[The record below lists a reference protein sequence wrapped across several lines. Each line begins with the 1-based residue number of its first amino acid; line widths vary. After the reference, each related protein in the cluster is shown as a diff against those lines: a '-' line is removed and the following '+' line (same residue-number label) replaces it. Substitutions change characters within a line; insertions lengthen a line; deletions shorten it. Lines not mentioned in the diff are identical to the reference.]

1 CGEEDHH
8 SHIICIKC
16 NKVAFGCFARCEC
29 NEFKEINEE
38 QELET
43 EPEEDDDN
51 GDNDPKGMNLAIE
64 PTNEVKDS
72 TFITAEVYEKRIN
85 VLLNSGSHSS
95 VITKMFLDE
104 MKVNIDKL
112 TTIKRF
118 PNPHQ
123 LIEIKIIVQT
133 KYDLELELEDKEDD
147 TEPERILTVRQENKE
162 LRYCKVQIEERDKII
177 EITEEKKMVMG
188 DLNETQK

>member
-43 EPEEDDDN
+43 KPEEDDDN

-64 PTNEVKDS
+64 STNEVKDS
-72 TFITAEVYEKRIN
+72 TFITAEVYGKRIN
-85 VLLNSGSHSS
+85 VLLRLW
-95 VITKMFLDE
+95 ITFEL
-104 MKVNIDKL
+104 N
-112 TTIKRF
+112 
-118 PNPHQ
+118 HQ
-123 LIEIKIIVQT
+123 NV
-133 KYDLELELEDKEDD
+133 
-147 TEPERILTVRQENKE
+147 PRR
-162 LRYCKVQIEERDKII
+162 
-177 EITEEKKMVMG
+177 
-188 DLNETQK
+188 NESKHRNTY